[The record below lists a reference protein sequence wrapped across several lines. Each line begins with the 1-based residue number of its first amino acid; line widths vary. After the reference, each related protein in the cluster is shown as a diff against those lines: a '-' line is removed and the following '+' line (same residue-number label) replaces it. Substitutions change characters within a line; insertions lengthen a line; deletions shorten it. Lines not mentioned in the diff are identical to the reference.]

1 MSHAIGI
8 EQPTPIDEQSGAEPT
23 ASRPGRRVLRVP
35 ANLAA
40 RLSGTTYDGE
50 DVASALHECGFEVFP
65 LGGVSVV
72 EKSFPDV
79 TTADAYVEANVTPC
93 GAQVTARR
101 LEEDGTVRLRVCFP
115 SVPQA
120 GDRTKVPAIKRW
132 QELPFDVAWWQPRKR
147 VPLPHGWTDWGKQ
160 KNGKLVVE
168 RQGDVRHNVGIKTGA
183 GLVVVDVDRKD
194 GRDGLK
200 ALEDKFGSRLAELF
214 PPTLTVQS
222 PTGGL
227 HWYYHHDPSVSI
239 RCSASALAEGVD
251 IRADGGLVVGPGSVR
266 MNGRRYEVSN
276 CIDVAELPAESLELL
291 RSLKGVD
298 TKTQKT
304 KGKVVPLR
312 RRGVSREEAL
322 DRVLAQHQEVAG
334 GTRHATL
341 LSVAGKLRN
350 LLADDADLEWAYRQ
364 FSAAR
369 KLDDREHE
377 DLENILESAKTTFA
391 RSVSTSRTT
400 IVVRPEQAEV
410 MRELEGALEVADWLY
425 QRGGFFVRVVNSGSM
440 RRPTIMA
447 VPTESLAPL
456 TTDYVA
462 WIKLKVDAEGN
473 EEEVPVNPPAWAVS
487 GLAASP
493 QLWTHVRHLDGIVQ
507 YPVLRPDG
515 TVFATPG
522 YDEALRLLLLGTVGA
537 VEVPAAPTQADA
549 VTAARDLLDVVCDF
563 PFADDVG
570 RAVFIAGVLT
580 PLCRYAGIGN
590 VPLILVDK
598 SVRGCGGSLLVDT
611 IGVLLK
617 GEPLARVPQA
627 QNDEEQ
633 RKVIT
638 SVLLA
643 GDDLVLIDNLSHP
656 LGGASIDALLTG
668 AVWRDRLLGRNE
680 LSLVPNLATFFGTG
694 NNVELL
700 GDTTRRV
707 LRIRLEAAHERPEER
722 ADFKYPDLLAHV
734 RARRSQLLSAALTIL
749 RAYCLAGRPKQPVS
763 AWGSFEGWSALVASA
778 VAWCGLP
785 DPSAARASRDES
797 ADAEKNDLADLLDA
811 WVEIDSDGGGVT
823 ARTIMRRLQDDVEG
837 RLYPRFRQHFV
848 HPGSGRLLTVAK
860 AASKLRKLRGR
871 VVGSLRLVAENNR
884 TKTAVWRVETLAS
897 PAVAPPETTATT
909 APAADE
915 PPAPKTANE

>member
-1 MSHAIGI
+1 MSQAIEI
-8 EQPTPIDEQSGAEPT
+8 EETTCTKNEAGAVPA
-23 ASRPGRRVLRVP
+23 ASEKGRRVLRVP

-40 RLSGTTYDGE
+40 RLAGTTYDGE
-50 DVASALHECGFEVFP
+50 DVATALHECGFDVFP
-65 LGGVSVV
+65 LGGVAVV
-72 EKSFPDV
+72 EKPFPDV

-93 GAQVTARR
+93 GGQIIARR
-101 LEEDGTVRLRVCFP
+101 LEEDGTVRIRACFP
-115 SVPQA
+115 LIPQA

-132 QELPFDVAWWQPRKR
+132 QELPFDLAWWQPRKR
-147 VPLPHGWTDWGKQ
+147 VPLPPGWTDWGKQ
-160 KNGKLVVE
+160 KNGKPVPE
-168 RQGDVRHNVGIKTGA
+168 RQGDVRHNVGIKTGN
-183 GLVVVDVDRKD
+183 GLVVIDIDRKD

-200 ALEDKFGSRLAELF
+200 ALEDEFGARLAELF
-214 PPTLTVQS
+214 PPTFAVQS

-227 HWYYHHDPSVSI
+227 HWYFRYDPAVSI
-239 RCSASALAEGVD
+239 RCSASALADGVD

-266 MNGRRYEVSN
+266 MNGRRYEVVD
-276 CIDVAELPAESLELL
+276 CIDVAELPAESLDML
-291 RSLKGVD
+291 RSLKGTD
-298 TKTQKT
+298 TKAQKT

-322 DRVLAQHQEVAG
+322 DRVLGQHQEVAG

-350 LLADDADLEWAYRQ
+350 LLADDADLEWAYRE
-364 FSAAR
+364 FGAAHQ
-369 KLDDREHE
+369 LDKREPE
-377 DLENILESAKTTFA
+377 DFENILESAKTTFA

-400 IVVRPEQAEV
+400 IVVRPEQADV
-410 MRELEGALEVADWLY
+410 MREFEGALESADWLY

-456 TTDYVA
+456 STDYVA
-462 WIKLKVDAEGN
+462 WIKLKVDGEGN
-473 EEEVPVNPPAWAVS
+473 EEEVPVNPPPWAVS

-522 YDEALRLLLLGTVGA
+522 YDEGLRLLLLGTAGT
-537 VEVPAAPTQADA
+537 VEVHPSPTQADA
-549 VTAARDLLDVVCDF
+549 VKAARDLLDVVCDF

-570 RAVFIAGVLT
+570 RAVFLAGVLT

-617 GEPLARVPQA
+617 GETLPRVPQA

-668 AVWRDRLLGRNE
+668 SVWRDRLLGRNE
-680 LSLVPNLATFFGTG
+680 LSLVPNLATFYATG

-722 ADFKYPDLLAHV
+722 ADFKYPELLAHV
-734 RARRSQLLSAALTIL
+734 RAHRPQLLSAALTIL

-763 AWGSFEGWSALVASA
+763 AWGSFEGWSGLVASA

-811 WVEIDSDGGGVT
+811 WVEIDSEGEGVT
-823 ARTIMRRLQDDVEG
+823 ARTIMRRLQDDTNG
-837 RLYPRFRQHFV
+837 TLYPRIRQHFT
-848 HPGSGRLLTVAK
+848 HSGSGRLLTVSK

-884 TKTAVWRVETLAS
+884 TKTAVWRVESIAS
-897 PAVAPPETTATT
+897 PTVAPPETTAA
-909 APAADE
+909 APSPAE
-915 PPAPKTANE
+915 PAAPKTANE